1 MAQNNNNNNTSAS
14 STPPPNQESLLQNL
28 WDETAPAKDLTSMV
42 EWLAPTFNNHQK
54 RLFGAVR
61 ASHQSFLYLQRIRE
75 NHEAGK
81 FPDFI
86 QSLEAPKALDGLPSL
101 QALWDEVHSQYKE
114 SLYQALVNS
123 RQEKLD
129 LQYSPAIQ
137 EEIIKSLVADT
148 KKLIADK
155 SALDPGHLATFHN
168 EGKATFTLF
177 TSSIPSWVDEA
188 KEQAVSSFQKQRAQ
202 KEANESRTLDQANTT
217 RPTTSAHPQGGH
229 REGIIPSTE
238 AGAIQYREATSEA
251 TTEGPPGAEAHQQ
264 EEEEHIYKQSTRI
277 YKL

>member
-177 TSSIPSWVDEA
+177 TSSIPSWVNEA
-188 KEQAVSSFQKQRAQ
+188 KDRLPPGQLPLPIHR
-202 KEANESRTLDQANTT
+202 EATG
-217 RPTTSAHPQGGH
+217 TSPIL

-238 AGAIQYREATSEA
+238 AGAIQYTEATSEA

-277 YKL
+277 YKLSLRT